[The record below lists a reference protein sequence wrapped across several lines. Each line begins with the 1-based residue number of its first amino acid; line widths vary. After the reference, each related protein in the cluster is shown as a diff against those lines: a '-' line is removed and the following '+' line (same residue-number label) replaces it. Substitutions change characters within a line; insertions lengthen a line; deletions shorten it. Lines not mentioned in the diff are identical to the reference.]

1 MASQKTPDPHLK
13 QSNVCLWQEKPILNT
28 NEVFTANQH
37 DDLSSL
43 TTRGHR
49 SRRIMWL
56 DLIVL
61 GWCVGCFA
69 YYYLTRGFIELVMGL
84 LSGQ

>member
-1 MASQKTPDPHLK
+1 
-13 QSNVCLWQEKPILNT
+13 
-28 NEVFTANQH
+28 
-37 DDLSSL
+37 
-43 TTRGHR
+43 
-49 SRRIMWL
+49 MWL